1 MKRVKLWRLITEPL
15 ADLETQTGHALHAS
29 GKSLVPRAA
38 GFDRDRIFRGDPHM
52 PETLCK
58 LSEVLSSSGRGA
70 DLRRQG
76 LGVQCR
82 GTTSATAPAECWAQ
96 GTHPNHP

>member
-1 MKRVKLWRLITEPL
+1 MKRVKLITEPL
-15 ADLETQTGHALHAS
+15 ADLEMQTGHALLGS
-29 GKSLVPRAA
+29 GKSPLPRAA